1 LNFGR
6 YEYCSLDHEHPEDPM
21 FQYKVKSNPG
31 NETYMNI
38 LAETEDQLFIHI
50 VTFKEGYEVEK
61 KDTMPRKLFDTCIR
75 TGYLTPLKSSVLA
88 VPKSA

>member
-1 LNFGR
+1 
-6 YEYCSLDHEHPEDPM
+6 M

-38 LAETEDQLFIHI
+38 LAETEDQLYVYL

-61 KDTMPRKLFDTCIR
+61 KEKMPRKLFDTCLR
-75 TGYLTPLKSSVLA
+75 TGYLTPLSSSTLA